1 MLDKRLYRELLRIR
15 RVEEEIAR
23 VYPSDKIMSPIHLS
37 IGQEAVS
44 VGVCQALQSDDVVF
58 GTYRSHAYY
67 LAKGGSL
74 RGMIA
79 ELYGKATGVAKG
91 KAGSMHLIDP
101 AAGVMG
107 ASAIVASTIPQAVG
121 YALALQTRGERRVVV
136 VFFGEGAT
144 EEGVFY
150 ESLNFAALR
159 RLPVLFVC
167 ENNFYAI
174 HSRQRDRQAVPDIC
188 RRAAAQGVLTQCFP
202 VVGRISNP
210 SEESIRLP
218 DGRIGNPSYSPRMDI
233 YELYVRTCQVV
244 EELRAGESPPVLFE
258 CHCYRWRE
266 HVGPGLDYASGYRA
280 AEELEPW
287 LLSDPLVAVGGKLT
301 QDERRC
307 IQQEIEEEIDDA
319 FHFAEHSPF
328 PGAEE
333 LYTDLYA

>member
-1 MLDKRLYRELLRIR
+1 MLDSHALDRRLYRELLRIR

-23 VYPSDKIMSPIHLS
+23 VYPSDKIMSPVHLS

-44 VGVCQALQSDDVVF
+44 VGVCQALAADDVVF
-58 GTYRSHAYY
+58 GTYRSHACY
-67 LAKGGSL
+67 LAKGGNL

-91 KAGSMHLIDP
+91 KAGSMHLLDP

-121 YALALQTRGERRVVV
+121 YALAVQMRRERRVVV
-136 VFFGEGAT
+136 AFFGDGAT

-174 HSRQRDRQAVPDIC
+174 HSRQQDRQAVPDIC
-188 RRAAAQGVLTQCFP
+188 GRAAAQGVRTHLWSSGFSRSATQVQPKGCTP
-202 VVGRISNP
+202 T
-210 SEESIRLP
+210 L
-218 DGRIGNPSYSPRMDI
+218 DI
-233 YELYVRTCQVV
+233 YELYARTCQVV
-244 EELRAGESPPVLFE
+244 EELRAGESSPVLFE

-266 HVGPGLDYASGYRA
+266 HVGPGQDYAAGYRSTD
-280 AEELEPW
+280 ELEPW
-287 LLSDPLVAVGGKLT
+287 LADDALAMVRTKLAAA
-301 QDERRC
+301 ERQR
-307 IQQEIEEEIDDA
+307 IEREVEAEIEEA
-319 FHFAEHSPF
+319 FAFAERSPF

-333 LYTDLYA
+333 LYADLYA